1 MGTHEQLAEELL
13 KRPGVKAE
21 VERLERE
28 EGTLLDK
35 QIKANQAKMN
45 SKEIEYTDEPIGDVK
60 IIPDFLPS
68 PEELTAKPKRDIY
81 AEIVEGFDALEK
93 QREGKITL
101 RTFNVESKPVLKSSR

>member
-1 MGTHEQLAEELL
+1 MKSEYDLSNMKSRKNPYL
-13 KRPGVKAE
+13 
-21 VERLERE
+21 
-28 EGTLLDK
+28 
-35 QIKANQAKMN
+35 
-45 SKEIEYTDEPIGDVK
+45 KEIEYTDELIGNVK